1 MKKTFLLIILFVSLA
16 GIASAATGQ
25 LTYTPLEP
33 LPGTVNGWGET
44 QQLPALLSALFKLLI
59 TFGSLFA
66 VVMLVVAG
74 IGYMVSEAAVDI
86 QKAKDRAVAALWGLL
101 LLTGCWLILYTINP
115 DLLKFNLNIPMAPGA
130 PSSSVSGGAT
140 PNTPA
145 TADLLSQVNN
155 TFANNEAT
163 KNRTVTSATPYQNG
177 ILNTE
182 DNNKLISQC
191 EGTGFLGYKLT
202 QLPGSDYGFP
212 EQTVY
217 ACSRPNVF

>member
-1 MKKTFLLIILFVSLA
+1 MIFFVSA
-16 GIASAATGQ
+16 SIASAAAAGQ
-25 LTYTPLEP
+25 LSYTPLEP
-33 LPGTVNGWGET
+33 FDAWHAQAGAYSDFAFYLNTI
-44 QQLPALLSALFKLLI
+44 FKLLI
-59 TFGSLFA
+59 TLGALFA

-86 QKAKDRAVAALWGLL
+86 EKAKQRAKAALWGLL

-115 DLLKFNLNIPMAPGA
+115 NLLNFNLNIPMAPGA

-140 PNTPA
+140 PNPPA
-145 TADLLSQVNN
+145 TADLLSQINN